1 MLGNATQP
9 LIPMRPWEVHF
20 KYPFRFFSFK
30 KHFRFSKNDCF
41 ISLFIFHFYFAES
54 LMNDGK
60 LFQFFFICRFM
71 VSMTKVL
78 SRTPPCKSVNFYRCT
93 GTFPT
98 YCLNSNRLKDKHFT
112 GQRHVIAYTTCFRIV
127 AEAFLRTTGIFEGQR
142 RRYRTGNRKK
152 IITGTWTLIKRQVAA
167 GIKIFLTSFPY
178 GS

>member
-20 KYPFRFFSFK
+20 KYPFRFFSYK

-41 ISLFIFHFYFAES
+41 ISLFIFHFYFAGS

-60 LFQFFFICRFM
+60 VFQFFFICRFM
-71 VSMTKVL
+71 VFMTKVL
-78 SRTPPCKSVNFYRCT
+78 SRTPLCKRVNYYRCT

-112 GQRHVIAYTTCFRIV
+112 GQRHVTLSMPKPYVSHSRRGCVRQLFKNYRYLIWRPKAYRNWI
-127 AEAFLRTTGIFEGQR
+127 LKK
-142 RRYRTGNRKK
+142 YHGNM
-152 IITGTWTLIKRQVAA
+152 
-167 GIKIFLTSFPY
+167 
-178 GS
+178 